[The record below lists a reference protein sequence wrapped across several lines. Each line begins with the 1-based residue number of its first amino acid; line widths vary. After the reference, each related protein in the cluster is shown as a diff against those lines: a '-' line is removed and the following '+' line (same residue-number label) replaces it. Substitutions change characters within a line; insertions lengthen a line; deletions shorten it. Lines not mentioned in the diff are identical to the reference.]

1 MCVMGHSCVSWV
13 IHVSHE
19 SLICVMGWLRLVGS
33 IKWQVSFAKEPY
45 KSDDILQ
52 KRPIILWSLLIEA
65 TPYEELTSQTSV
77 GISPKRALHFSQK
90 RPTFLP
96 KEAYIS
102 PKRGLHLSQKRPTF
116 LPKEA
121 YISPKRVLRLSQK
134 SPTFLK
140 RALHLS
146 QKRPTLLPKEA
157 YVSPKRA
164 LYLSQKRPTSLP
176 CVIRSLLLRR
186 QSNVLHFFRV
196 KYFSREK

>member
-1 MCVMGHSCVSWV
+1 MGHSCVSWV

-96 KEAYIS
+96 KEANISPKRGLHFSQKRPTSLSKEAYIS
-102 PKRGLHLSQKRPTF
+102 PKRGLHLSQKSPTSLPKEPYISQKSPTS

-121 YISPKRVLRLSQK
+121 YITPKRGLRLSQK
-134 SPTFLK
+134 S
-140 RALHLS
+140 
-146 QKRPTLLPKEA
+146 
-157 YVSPKRA
+157 
-164 LYLSQKRPTSLP
+164 PTSLP

-186 QSNVLHFFRV
+186 QSNVHHFFRE
-196 KYFSREK
+196 KYFFREK